1 MKHSNTLQADRQTQC
16 EVACMAVKIFF
27 CYAHEDEPLLK
38 KLKSYLRSLQQGR
51 LIEVR
56 HDRDSSAGTE
66 WEIALNKLR
75 MP

>member
-1 MKHSNTLQADRQTQC
+1 
-16 EVACMAVKIFF
+16 MAVKIFF

-38 KLKSYLRSLQQGR
+38 KLKSHLRSLQRGG

-66 WEIALNKLR
+66 WEIELNKLR